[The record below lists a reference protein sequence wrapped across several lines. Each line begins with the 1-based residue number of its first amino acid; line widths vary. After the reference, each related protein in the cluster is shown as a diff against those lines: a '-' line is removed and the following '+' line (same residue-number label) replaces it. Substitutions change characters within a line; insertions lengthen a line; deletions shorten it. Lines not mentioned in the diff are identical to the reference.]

1 MPKLG
6 KRLGEFGRIM
16 RLSMTL
22 ALLDFKLRNERS
34 YLGVLWYALEPLLL
48 FVVIHG
54 VHSRVELANV
64 PQYAT
69 YLFCGL
75 ILFSFFRRATTLSI
89 RAISA
94 GGRYVSMMRGSAE
107 PLVLSKVIDA
117 ALGHFFELL
126 LLIGVMMVYGIPVW
140 HALLYI
146 PVFVAFAVFV
156 AGLSLLLATIG
167 AFASDAVNA
176 WSVATGLL
184 MFASPVFYVLPSGVG
199 PLRFLNPITAFLEA
213 ARAAILDGA
222 LPSATAALAVAAW
235 SVAAVAVGATLF
247 RATRHRFAELV

>member
-1 MPKLG
+1 MPRLSQ
-6 KRLGEFGRIM
+6 RLGEFGRVM

-54 VHSRVELANV
+54 VHSRVEFASV

-75 ILFSFFRRATTLSI
+75 IMFSFFRRATTLAV
-89 RAISA
+89 RAISS
-94 GGRYVSMMRGSAE
+94 GGRFVSTMRGAAE

-117 ALGHFFELL
+117 ALGHVFEAILL
-126 LLIGVMMVYGIPVW
+126 VGIMAIYGVPAW
-140 HALLYI
+140 HILLYI
-146 PVFVAFAVFV
+146 PVFALFALFV
-156 AGLSLLLATIG
+156 AGVSLLLATIG

-176 WSVATGLL
+176 WSVGTGLL
-184 MFASPVFYVLPSGVG
+184 MFASPVFYVLPAGVG
-199 PLRFLNPITAFLEA
+199 PLRLLNPMTAFLEA

-222 LPSATAALAVAAW
+222 LPSATVTFVIVGWTAAALVIG
-235 SVAAVAVGATLF
+235 SVFF